1 MTSQQVDEYLA
12 AAPEPQRTTL
22 TQLRAT
28 IAALLPDAEEVISY
42 GVPTFKVGGKGVAGF
57 GFSKD
62 HCSYFPMSGTV
73 TSGLAPE
80 LREYQTT
87 KGAIRF
93 ARDEALPRE
102 LVSRLIAAR
111 QAEIAGG
118 PTRGPRR

>member
-1 MTSQQVDEYLA
+1 MTSQQVDDYLA

-22 TQLRAT
+22 ARLRAT

-57 GFSKD
+57 GFSKN
-62 HCSYFPMSGTV
+62 HCSYFPMSGNV
-73 TSGLAPE
+73 TSELAA
-80 LREYQTT
+80 LLGDYQTS
-87 KGAIRF
+87 KGSIRF
-93 ARDEALPRE
+93 AKDADLPQE

-118 PTRGPRR
+118 SAPGPRR